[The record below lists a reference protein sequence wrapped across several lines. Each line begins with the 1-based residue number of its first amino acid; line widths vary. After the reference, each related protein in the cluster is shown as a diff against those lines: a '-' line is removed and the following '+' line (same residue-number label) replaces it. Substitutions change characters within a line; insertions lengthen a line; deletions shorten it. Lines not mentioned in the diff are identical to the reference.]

1 MLKKKWHVPLDV
13 MPLILRVGLG
23 TLGLIMIGLAVKNYL
38 RMGLMGVG
46 VLGVALMVT
55 VTGFIIPGIQ
65 AEGSPRLAFDENQRR
80 LNNQTDPI
88 SVFQSWD
95 WRGDEDEFYWDYL
108 HGRSRIVGKGLKDS
122 LALEELKRD
131 VQQSTRLV
139 MMTKD
144 QYQQIISDAPNLS
157 ANVLFEFYR
166 SKKNIVLLSL
176 GWRAQLADSWDTQ
189 KQ

>member
-1 MLKKKWHVPLDV
+1 M
-13 MPLILRVGLG
+13 
-23 TLGLIMIGLAVKNYL
+23 LGLVMIGLAVKNYL
-38 RMGLMGVG
+38 RMGLVGIG
-46 VLGVALMVT
+46 VLGVALMVM

-108 HGRSRIVGKGLKDS
+108 HGHSRIVGKGFEDS

-131 VQQSTRLV
+131 VQQSSRLV

-144 QYQQIISDAPNLS
+144 QYHRVISGDQNL
-157 ANVLFEFYR
+157 NVIMLFEFYR

-176 GWRAQLADSWDTQ
+176 GWRTQDGDSLKSE

>member
-1 MLKKKWHVPLDV
+1 
-13 MPLILRVGLG
+13 
-23 TLGLIMIGLAVKNYL
+23 KNYL
-38 RMGLMGVG
+38 RMGLVGMG

-95 WRGDEDEFYWDYL
+95 WRKDEDEFYWDYL
-108 HGRSRIVGKGLKDS
+108 HGRSRIVGKGLDDS
-122 LALEELKRD
+122 LALEELKRE
-131 VQQSTRLV
+131 VQQSSRLV

-144 QYQQIISDAPNLS
+144 QYQEVISDDPNLS
-157 ANVLFEFYR
+157 AIVLFEFYR
-166 SKKNIVLLSL
+166 SKKNILLLSL
-176 GWRAQLADSWDTQ
+176 GWRPQYADSFEFE
-189 KQ
+189 KP